1 MELFDNFFRLYTEKE
16 KKIVIFTFFSGFS
29 IFILNF
35 IAFSGKEQFAILS
48 AIINII
54 AVAVAFGA
62 LIRYQYKQY
71 NTEKEIESNFSIFLT
86 GISEGLKSNMTLPQ
100 AIKYSS
106 KNNYGALN
114 PYVSRIVSQISWGF
128 SLEKVLMDFAE
139 KLKNP
144 LITRSVSTI
153 IETYQSGGNI
163 AASLSAVANSVTE
176 IEKIKRERTSKI
188 SSQMLQGYIIYFIF
202 LLVMIGIQNCLVPL
216 LVSGGF
222 NPVSSGNVPKAVP
235 QDLSVM
241 YSVRFKHLAII
252 QGFFSGIIIGKLA
265 TGSVSSG
272 LKHSVVM
279 VVIGYAALTI
289 SSSAL

>member
-1 MELFDNFFRLYTEKE
+1 MELFDRFFRLYTEKE
-16 KKIVIFTFFSGFS
+16 KKTVIFTFFAGLS
-29 IFILNF
+29 IFIFNL
-35 IAFSGKEQFAILS
+35 IVFSGKEHFVIQS
-48 AIINII
+48 TVINII
-54 AVAVAFGA
+54 AVLVALGT

-114 PYVSRIVSQISWGF
+114 PYVSQIVSQISWGF
-128 SLEKVLMDFAE
+128 SLERVLLDFAE
-139 KLKNP
+139 KVKNP
-144 LITRSVSTI
+144 IIMRSVSTI

-163 AASLSAVANSVTE
+163 ASSLSAVANSVTE
-176 IEKIKRERTSKI
+176 IEKIKRERASKI

-202 LLVMIGIQNCLVPL
+202 LVVMIGIQNFLVPL
-216 LVSGGF
+216 LASGSFDLFSAG
-222 NPVSSGNVPKAVP
+222 SAPKAVP
-235 QDLSVM
+235 TDISAM

-265 TGSVSSG
+265 TGSISSG

-279 VVIGYAALTI
+279 IVVGYAALTI
-289 SSSAL
+289 STAVL